1 MSSSRRKLILIVE
14 DDPAS
19 LLLATATL
27 EGAGYAVD
35 GAGSAEQ
42 AREVLVDHK
51 PDLILMDIR
60 LPGIDGLE
68 FTRELK
74 ASPDTAAIPVVALTA
89 NAMPLYQRSARLAGC
104 IGFIAKPASPAVL
117 TAEVRTYLDDHEAGR
132 A

>member
-1 MSSSRRKLILIVE
+1 MSSRRRKLILIVE

-27 EGAGYAVD
+27 EGAGFAVD
-35 GAGSAEQ
+35 GAASAEQ
-42 AREVLVDHK
+42 AREVLADHK

-60 LPGIDGLE
+60 LPGTDGLT

-74 ASPDTAAIPVVALTA
+74 ASPDTAPIPVVALTA
-89 NAMPLYQRSARLAGC
+89 ETMPLYQRSARQAGC

-117 TAEVRTYLDDHEAGR
+117 TAEVRTYLGEDGTGR

>member
-1 MSSSRRKLILIVE
+1 MSSRRRKLILIVE

-27 EGAGYAVD
+27 EGAGFAVD
-35 GAGSAEQ
+35 GAASAEQ
-42 AREVLVDHK
+42 AREVLADHK

-60 LPGIDGLE
+60 LPGTDGLT

-74 ASPDTAAIPVVALTA
+74 ASPDTAPIPVVALTA
-89 NAMPLYQRSARLAGC
+89 ETMPLYQRSARQAGC

-117 TAEVRTYLDDHEAGR
+117 TAEVRAYLGEGGTGR

>member
-1 MSSSRRKLILIVE
+1 MSSRRRKLILIVE

-27 EGAGYAVD
+27 EGAGFAVD
-35 GAGSAEQ
+35 GAASAEQ
-42 AREVLVDHK
+42 AREVLADHK

-60 LPGIDGLE
+60 LPGTDGLT

-74 ASPDTAAIPVVALTA
+74 ASPDTAPIPVVALTA
-89 NAMPLYQRSARLAGC
+89 ETMPLYQRSARQAGC

-117 TAEVRTYLDDHEAGR
+117 TAEVRAYLGEDGTGR